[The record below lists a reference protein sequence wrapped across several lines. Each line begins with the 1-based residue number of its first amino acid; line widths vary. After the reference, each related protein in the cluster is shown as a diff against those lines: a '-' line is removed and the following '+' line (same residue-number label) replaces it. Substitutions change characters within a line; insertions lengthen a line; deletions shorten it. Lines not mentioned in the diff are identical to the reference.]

1 MNQSVQSIIVLI
13 FLIQIFIYVWSFIIN
28 RFRPKMAKFKL
39 LEADQIKLHDIG
51 IEYHNRG
58 VNVPEQILEEPS
70 SKLIAEAKR
79 LELRLIFELG
89 LILLAGSIPTIF
101 LTTIALMY

>member
-1 MNQSVQSIIVLI
+1 MNQSVQSIIALI

-28 RFRPKMAKFKL
+28 IFRLKMAKFKL
-39 LEADQIKLHDIG
+39 LEADKIKLHNIG
-51 IEYHNRG
+51 SEYNNRG

-79 LELRLIFELG
+79 LEIRLVFELS